1 MRAIHELEDLYRRRL
16 EELPAGRRVDGEL
29 AEVPWLLEELRIS
42 QFAQAHRPQGPGSAR
57 TIRRILDER
66 A

>member
-29 AEVPWLLEELRIS
+29 AEVPWLLEELRMS
-42 QFAQAHRPQGPGSAR
+42 QFAQALGPKGQATAR
-57 TIRRILDER
+57 KIRRILDE
-66 A
+66 AV